1 MIFYKILLKT
11 AKIACIFSIF
21 FNFIGISNA
30 KDKYLDRNFTIIL
43 RQNEH
48 NLIAQ
53 HKDWAIYKVIKDNK
67 KYCYALSRPISSE
80 SSLLKRAKP
89 YFIVNDLIN
98 DADEIMVVSGFH
110 FKENSDIEISF
121 GARKY
126 YLFAYETRGFA
137 YSKNDDLDIIKSMQE
152 NAEFTISAYSKD
164 NRITRDYYSLI
175 GFKEAYFQLKKICK
189 NG

>member
-11 AKIACIFSIF
+11 AKTACILGVF
-21 FNFIGISNA
+21 FNSISISNA
-30 KDKYLDRNFTIIL
+30 KDKYLDKNFTIVL
-43 RQNEH
+43 RKNEA
-48 NLIAQ
+48 NLIEQ
-53 HKDWAIYKVIKDNK
+53 HKDWAIYKVVKNNE

-89 YFIVNDLIN
+89 YFIVSDLIN
-98 DADEIMVVSGFH
+98 DADEIMAVSGFH

-126 YLFAYETRGFA
+126 YLFAYQARGWA

-152 NAEFTISAYSKD
+152 NAEFTISSYSKD
-164 NRITRDYYSLI
+164 NRITRDRYSLI